1 MKELDMTD
9 TTDQEKIQGSDD
21 AMSPSDKA
29 QQARSAHVAS
39 NISSSLSGGRVGN
52 WVGNKKMN
60 LLDAMHDAT
69 PQVGR
74 RPTPVNDPWPR
85 RKMFIRGLL
94 LALLV
99 CIVVAVIVV
108 VLSQFSDIGGD
119 ILTAG

>member
-1 MKELDMTD
+1 MAETADRKEN
-9 TTDQEKIQGSDD
+9 QESND
-21 AMSPSDKA
+21 ALSPSDKA

-52 WVGNKKMN
+52 MVGNKKMN

-85 RKMFIRGLL
+85 RRMFIRGIL

-99 CIVVAVIVV
+99 CIVVAVIAV
-108 VLSQFSDIGGD
+108 VLSQLGDIGGD
-119 ILTAG
+119 ILTTE